1 MSPLADLRI
10 LVVEDEVFIAWEIEQ
25 RLQRLGCE
33 VVGPVG
39 HLERALELART
50 TALDGALLDVNI
62 KGGVVYPVAEE
73 LLARKVPVVFST
85 GYAPRH
91 AAPGVPGSPLPAQA
105 LWRGAARDHGTGGIR
120 WTARKNQSR
129 LIVGSA
135 SNTNQSIY
143 IIHSIKKLSLVS
155 VR

>member
-10 LVVEDEVFIAWEIEQ
+10 LVVEDEVFIAWEIEE
-25 RLQRLGCE
+25 RLQRLGCK

-39 HLERALELART
+39 HLEHALKLART

-85 GYAPRH
+85 GYAPNTLPLVFRDLPCVRKPFGLGQLEIVAH
-91 AAPGVPGSPLPAQA
+91 EAFAKVP
-105 LWRGAARDHGTGGIR
+105 
-120 WTARKNQSR
+120 R
-129 LIVGSA
+129 L
-135 SNTNQSIY
+135 
-143 IIHSIKKLSLVS
+143 
-155 VR
+155 

>member
-10 LVVEDEVFIAWEIEQ
+10 LVVEDEVFIAWEIEE

-39 HLERALELART
+39 RLEHALELART

-73 LLARKVPVVFST
+73 LLARQVPVVFST
-85 GYAPRH
+85 GYAPN
-91 AAPGVPGSPLPAQA
+91 APGVPVSPLPAQA
-105 LWRGAARDHGTGGIR
+105 LRRGAARGRGTGGIHR
-120 WTARKNQSR
+120 GQHTP
-129 LIVGSA
+129 I
-135 SNTNQSIY
+135 
-143 IIHSIKKLSLVS
+143 
-155 VR
+155 